1 MTLGGHE
8 REGVVSRSYEFLI
21 KEHDDPTMNPWLEL
35 MIGTLFI

>member
-8 REGVVSRSYEFLI
+8 TEGVVSRSYAFLI
-21 KEHDDPTMNPWLEL
+21 KEHDDPTTSPWLEL